1 MLAILR
7 VGVTWPIRII
17 DLTLLY
23 MASFNEIW
31 FNKVNEP
38 YGWLGNMSPHPVM
51 YEGQEWRTAEALF
64 QALRFN
70 DPQIR
75 EAIRTQTSPRGA
87 KMKAKRNDY
96 RPMRVVEPM
105 SDQDLANMRL
115 CLRLKFDAHPELRRR
130 PLATGTAL
138 IREDATGRDGPR
150 DGFWGARRTERGV
163 EGDNMLGRLLIEL
176 RDQYG
181 PR

>member
-1 MLAILR
+1 
-7 VGVTWPIRII
+7 
-17 DLTLLY
+17 

-51 YEGQEWRTAEALF
+51 YEGQDWRTVEALF

-70 DPQIR
+70 DPKVRKDIR
-75 EAIRTQTSPRGA
+75 EQDSPMTA

-96 RPMRVVEPM
+96 RPMRVVKPM

-130 PLATGTAL
+130 LLATGTAL
-138 IREDATGRDGPR
+138 IQEDATGRVGPC
-150 DGFWGARRTERGV
+150 DGFRGARRTEHGV
-163 EGDNMLGRLLIEL
+163 VGDNMLGRLLMEL
-176 RDQYG
+176 REALRKNT
-181 PR
+181 PALEEPPAAR

>member
-1 MLAILR
+1 VPHTAGKSIQSYCN
-7 VGVTWPIRII
+7 PEH
-17 DLTLLY
+17 
-23 MASFNEIW
+23 MASVNEIW
-31 FNKVNEP
+31 FNKVSEP
-38 YGWLGNMSPHPVM
+38 YGWLGNMSPHPVV

-75 EAIRTQTSPRGA
+75 EVIRTQTSPRGA

-96 RPMRVVEPM
+96 RPMRVVEPK
-105 SDQDLANMRL
+105 SEQDLANMRL

-130 PLATGTAL
+130 LLATGTAL
-138 IREDATGRDGPR
+138 IYEDATERPGERAE
-150 DGFWGARRTERGV
+150 FWGARRTERGV
-163 EGDNMLGRLLIEL
+163 EGDNMLGRLLMEL